1 MTAASTAVAEGVPDG
16 PPGMTGPAPDS
27 TSPARAPHRRTDL
40 ALLLLTLAAGVTDAV
55 SFLGL
60 GSVFTANMTGNL
72 VMVGMAAGRGESWTE
87 ILHGD
92 VLRCTA
98 SFAGFTAG
106 MLAGFRRPARTGS
119 SALHGTLVLHLVF
132 LTGWAATGTH
142 PGTAAGAGLILVSA
156 TAMGLQTAAA
166 RRMDRAGITTTFVT
180 GTLTSLISGLADGDR
195 THAGLRTAV
204 LGALLVGGVA
214 GGLLIVWAPPVA
226 AMVAPAAT
234 AAALFLRGRA

>member
-1 MTAASTAVAEGVPDG
+1 MTAASTTAPTG
-16 PPGMTGPAPDS
+16 PPARPGPRRRDHPP
-27 TSPARAPHRRTDL
+27 SPARAAHRRTDL
-40 ALLLLTLAAGVTDAV
+40 ALLLLTLAAGITDAV

-106 MLAGFRRPARTGS
+106 MLAGFRLPARTGS
-119 SALHGTLVLHLVF
+119 AALYGTLVLHLFF
-132 LTGWAATGTH
+132 LTGWAATGTD
-142 PGTAAGAGLILVSA
+142 PGTAVGAGLILVSA
-156 TAMGLQTAAA
+156 AAMGLQTAAV

-180 GTLTSLISGLADGDR
+180 GTLTSLVSGLAGGDR

-204 LGALLVGGVA
+204 LAALLAGGVA
-214 GGLLIVWAPPVA
+214 GGLLLVWAPPVA

-234 AAALFLRGRA
+234 AAALLLRGRA